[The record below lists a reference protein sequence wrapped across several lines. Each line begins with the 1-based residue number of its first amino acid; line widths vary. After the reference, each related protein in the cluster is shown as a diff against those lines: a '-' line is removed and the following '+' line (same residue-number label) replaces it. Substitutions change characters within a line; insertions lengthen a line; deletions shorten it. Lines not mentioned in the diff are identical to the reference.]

1 MIVNPPNGFW
11 TEHDLEP
18 EMMIYLWSM
27 IDKAQTDKRDTLIGH
42 ITSSLELPDTKGKL
56 ERLLVEK
63 SKELPF
69 MDKPD
74 LRAESFWVNF
84 QKKHE
89 FNPIHNHS
97 GLYSFNIFVKIPYD
111 LKKEFDSPRTQN
123 IEQRF
128 PGCFSFYCGNGL
140 GEFVPHVIEA
150 DKEWEQVIIL
160 FPSITQ
166 HCVYPFYTSDDYR
179 ITVSGNLY
187 LNPVTQSSV
196 SYY

>member
-1 MIVNPPNGFW
+1 MIINPPNGFW

-89 FNPIHNHS
+89 FNPVHS
-97 GLYSFNIFVKIPYD
+97 HAGKLSFVIWVKVPYTYED
-111 LKKEFDSPRTQN
+111 ECNSVAAKGVNEEPVA
-123 IEQRF
+123 
-128 PGCFSFYCGNGL
+128 GCFEFLYTNIL
-140 GEFVPHVIEA
+140 GQIERFTYPPT
-150 DKEWEQVIIL
+150 ENIL
-160 FPSITQ
+160 LIFPANL
-166 HCVYPFYTSDDYR
+166 HHLVYPFYTSDEER
-179 ITVSGNLY
+179 ISISGNL
-187 LNPVTQSSV
+187 N
-196 SYY
+196 

>member
-69 MDKPD
+69 G
-74 LRAESFWVNF
+74 LIS
-84 QKKHE
+84 KK
-89 FNPIHNHS
+89 NMNLIH
-97 GLYSFNIFVKIPYD
+97 FIFIV
-111 LKKEFDSPRTQN
+111 
-123 IEQRF
+123 
-128 PGCFSFYCGNGL
+128 
-140 GEFVPHVIEA
+140 V
-150 DKEWEQVIIL
+150 
-160 FPSITQ
+160 
-166 HCVYPFYTSDDYR
+166 
-179 ITVSGNLY
+179 
-187 LNPVTQSSV
+187 
-196 SYY
+196 